1 MKVKTLPPVNQTV
14 IRQES
19 QGQSLHLQESS
30 NRETGKPIH
39 FPWLTEVRFFAAF
52 AVLIH
57 HIAQARWL
65 SALGSQPHGWIEH
78 LGNHGVR
85 LFFVLSGF
93 LITHLL
99 LTERAKTGT
108 VAIKKFYLRR
118 VLRIWP
124 LYYALL
130 AVAIIVPASF
140 LVVKEPSMVATLA
153 AAKFQN
159 WEIKFTLLACLLPN
173 VALMFYPAMLGF
185 AQAWSVG
192 VEEQFYVIW
201 PVLMKK
207 LGNRPLLALGSV
219 LAAKIVVVLVFNYI
233 FFFSGVWLPPEV
245 HLPLS
250 NAFACVNIFQIEA
263 MVIGGTAAYFLLQ
276 NRQFFVTLTQNNL
289 VRVALGVCMLTCLS
303 QAWSQLHEQICC
315 DIVYA
320 LLLLTLT
327 LSGQKLPDFLEKP
340 LSYFGKISYGIYM
353 LHPLVIC
360 LVIKGLSMTKIPVSN
375 SFFGVLMCVLTIAF
389 TLLVSSAS
397 YELFE
402 RRFLNIKR
410 KYTVIESSAT

>member
-1 MKVKTLPPVNQTV
+1 MPSVNSTAAP
-14 IRQES
+14 QELT
-19 QGQSLHLQESS
+19 GQSLHLDVA
-30 NRETGKPIH
+30 NTREAAKPIH

-57 HIAQARWL
+57 HTAQARWL
-65 SALGSQPHGWIEH
+65 AGLGSQPFGWIEH

-85 LFFVLSGF
+85 VFFVLSGF

-108 VAIKKFYLRR
+108 IAIKKFYLRR

-130 AVAIIVPASF
+130 AVAIAMPASS
-140 LVVKEPSMVATLA
+140 LVVKEPSMIATLA
-153 AAKFQN
+153 AAQFQS
-159 WEIKFTLLACLLPN
+159 WEIKFGLLAFLLPN
-173 VALMFYPAMLGF
+173 IALMVYPAMLGF

-192 VEEQFYVIW
+192 VEEQFYLLW

-207 LGNRPLLALGSV
+207 LGNRPLLALSGVLSV
-219 LAAKIVVVLVFNYI
+219 KVIVVLVFNYI
-233 FFFSGVWLPPEV
+233 FFFSGWQMTPQLQQ
-245 HLPLS
+245 HLAV
-250 NAFACVNIFQIEA
+250 AFNCVNIFQIEA
-263 MVIGGTAAYFLLQ
+263 MVIGGTAAYLLLQ
-276 NRQFFVTLTQNNL
+276 HRELFVNLTRNNL
-289 VRVALGVCMLTCLS
+289 FRLTVAACMIVCLS
-303 QAWSQLHEQICC
+303 QAWSQLHEQIGC

-327 LSGQKLPDFLEKP
+327 LSGQRLPQILERP
-340 LSYFGKISYGIYM
+340 LTYFGKISYGIYM

-360 LVIKGLSMTKIPVSN
+360 LVVKALSMTKIPVSN
-375 SFFGVLMCVLTIAF
+375 TFFGVLMCLSIIIL
-389 TLLVSSAS
+389 TLLASSAS

-410 KYTVIESSAT
+410 KYMVIESSAT

>member
-1 MKVKTLPPVNQTV
+1 MQCAMLCSSQHEGLILSPVKLAASTEKLAEQAA
-14 IRQES
+14 Q
-19 QGQSLHLQESS
+19 
-30 NRETGKPIH
+30 PIH

-57 HIAQARWL
+57 HTAQARWL
-65 SALGSQPHGWIEH
+65 AGLGSQPQGWIEH

-85 LFFVLSGF
+85 VFFVLSGF

-108 VAIKKFYLRR
+108 IAIKKFYLRR

-130 AVAIIVPASF
+130 AVAIAVPASWF
-140 LVVKEPSMVATLA
+140 VVKEPSLIATLA
-153 AAKFQN
+153 AAKFQA
-159 WEIKFTLLACLLPN
+159 WEIKFGLLAFLLPN
-173 VALMFYPAMLGF
+173 VAVMIYPAMLGF

-192 VEEQFYVIW
+192 VEEQFYLLW

-207 LGNRPLLALGSV
+207 LGDRPLLALSGVLSV
-219 LAAKIVVVLVFNYI
+219 KVAIVLVFNYI
-233 FFFSGVWLPPEV
+233 FFFSGWQMPPQ
-245 HLPLS
+245 LQQQLAA
-250 NAFACVNIFQIEA
+250 AFNCVNIFQIEA
-263 MVIGGTAAYFLLQ
+263 MVIGGTAAYLLLQ
-276 NRQFFVTLTQNNL
+276 NRQFFVSLTRNNIFRL
-289 VRVALGVCMLTCLS
+289 TICACMIACLS
-303 QAWSQLHEQICC
+303 QAWSQLHEQIGC

-327 LSGQKLPDFLEKP
+327 LNGQKLPEFLEKP
-340 LSYFGKISYGIYM
+340 LTYFGKISYGIYM
-353 LHPLVIC
+353 LHPLVIG
-360 LVIKGLSMTKIPVSN
+360 LVVKALSMTKIPVSN
-375 SFFGVLMCVLTIAF
+375 TFFGVLMCLSIITL

>member
-1 MKVKTLPPVNQTV
+1 LPSVNLAV
-14 IRQES
+14 ASKELA
-19 QGQSLHLQESS
+19 GQSLHHAESS
-30 NRETGKPIH
+30 AHATGKPIH
-39 FPWLTEVRFFAAF
+39 FPWLTEARFFAAF

-57 HIAQARWL
+57 HTAQARWL
-65 SALGSQPHGWIEH
+65 AGLGSQPLGWIEH

-85 LFFVLSGF
+85 VFFVLSGF

-108 VAIKKFYLRR
+108 IAIKKFYLRR

-130 AVAIIVPASF
+130 AVAIAIPATW
-140 LVVKEPSMVATLA
+140 LVVKEPSMIATLA
-153 AAKFQN
+153 AAKFQS
-159 WEIKFTLLACLLPN
+159 WEIKFGLLAFLLPN
-173 VALMFYPAMLGF
+173 VALMIYPAMLGF

-192 VEEQFYVIW
+192 VEEQFYLLW

-207 LGNRPLLALGSV
+207 MGDRPLLALGGVLSV
-219 LAAKIVVVLVFNYI
+219 KVAVVLVFNYI
-233 FFFSGVWLPPEV
+233 FFYSGMQLPPQL
-245 HLPLS
+245 HQQLAT
-250 NAFACVNIFQIEA
+250 AFNCVNIFQIEA
-263 MVIGGTAAYFLLQ
+263 MVIGGTAAYLLLQ
-276 NRQFFVTLTQNNL
+276 NRQLFVNLTRNNL
-289 VRVALGVCMLTCLS
+289 FRLTIGACLLICLS
-303 QAWSQLHEQICC
+303 QAWSQLHEQIGC

-320 LLLLTLT
+320 FLLLTLT
-327 LSGQKLPDFLEKP
+327 LSGQKLPEFLARP
-340 LSYFGKISYGIYM
+340 LTYFGKISYGIYM

-360 LVIKGLSMTKIPVSN
+360 LVVKALSMTRIPVSN
-375 SFFGVLMCVLTIAF
+375 TFFGILMCLSIIAL

-410 KYTVIESSAT
+410 KYMVIESSAT